1 MKITELLDNI
11 LHKRYGKDVRQNIH
25 DAIKQCYDDAT
36 GNPDSVAKVVDIL
49 NKTPRTTG
57 EEYEELELPVHT
69 INDSA
74 TNTTSTWSSEKTSK
88 EIKAVISDKKID
100 TALVWSSEKTSSE
113 IIQNT
118 RNVTD
123 FKSYDNNIKIQYE
136 AFELGKKIGVELYHM
151 DYDYYSGSISKN
163 ERYGIALSTR
173 KKYSHAPFFF
183 VSVSGVSEANDGVYG
198 DISASVSGVKEN
210 TDKTYD
216 FYVYLSNASTV
227 AKKPGVYVM
236 CLGMIA

>member
-74 TNTTSTWSSEKTSK
+74 TNTTSTWSSEKTS
-88 EIKAVISDKKID
+88 
-100 TALVWSSEKTSSE
+100 SE

-123 FKSYDNNIKIQYE
+123 FKSYDNNSKIQYE

>member
-1 MKITELLDNI
+1 MIKKLIQHL
-11 LHKRYGKDVRQNIH
+11 YG
-25 DAIKQCYDDAT
+25 
-36 GNPDSVAKVVDIL
+36 VAK
-49 NKTPRTTG
+49 
-57 EEYEELELPVHT
+57 
-69 INDSA
+69 
-74 TNTTSTWSSEKTSK
+74 
-88 EIKAVISDKKID
+88 
-100 TALVWSSEKTSSE
+100 KTSSE

-123 FKSYDNNIKIQYE
+123 FKSYDNNSKIQYE

-216 FYVYLSNASTV
+216 FLCIFEQCIYSGKETRGIRYVLRDDCIKIRRDIMGKYVILTNGEGEQVFPATTASQVSFDGSKNMKQVMDEGRVQTLSGGYRRMFYYYALVKN
-227 AKKPGVYVM
+227 
-236 CLGMIA
+236 